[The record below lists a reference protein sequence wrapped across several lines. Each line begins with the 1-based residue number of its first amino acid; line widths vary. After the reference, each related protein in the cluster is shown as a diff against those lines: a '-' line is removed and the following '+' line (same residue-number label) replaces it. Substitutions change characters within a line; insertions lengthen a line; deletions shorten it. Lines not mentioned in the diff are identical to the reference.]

1 MRSFHDRGAVLFDV
15 VRFGLQVIRLRSL
28 CQSHTKKIVALQERR
43 WRDLVR
49 HASHCSPFYRERFR
63 RIDPSRCQLSD
74 LPPLTKAEMMAH
86 FDDLVTDRRIRRAEV
101 ARFIAD
107 PANLGRYYLHRYAV
121 CHTSGSQGQPALIV
135 QERGDILLGL
145 AAQLARGR
153 EQPESFLMRLFRG
166 IRTPIRLVTV
176 TQKPGFYPSGAVF
189 SYLAAKRAPMLRF
202 LQLSVFEPVADLVA
216 RLNEFQPEIIIAY
229 PSALAA
235 LAREQD
241 AGRLRQGG
249 RLRQIVTMSEP
260 LPETVRATIES
271 AFGHRVADHYALAE
285 CMALSTG
292 CDRNKGAHL
301 NSDLALLEIVDEQDR
316 PVPDGTPG
324 SKVLVTNLY
333 NRVQPLIRYQVEDV
347 VTMSPSACPC
357 GNPFPLIA
365 SIAGRTE
372 DRFWIEVN
380 GAYREIASFLFLA
393 ALHHCTDLAEHQI
406 LQTGRNHFV
415 VRVEPQAG
423 KVLSSERIDRLIR
436 QSVEAEGLGDFVAW
450 SIEIVPEILPNPG
463 SGKVR
468 RVRNLVG
475 PPPGR
480 SPREHWS
487 EVDVPR

>member
-1 MRSFHDRGAVLFDV
+1 MCSSRDWWATSFDML
-15 VRFGLQVIRLRSL
+15 RFGLQVIRLRSL
-28 CQSHTKKIVALQERR
+28 LRCHSKKIVALKERH
-43 WRDLVR
+43 WRNLVR
-49 HASHCSPFYRERFR
+49 HASNYSPFYRERFR
-63 RIDPSRCQLSD
+63 GIDPSRCQPSD
-74 LPPLTKAEMMAH
+74 LPPLTKSEMMAH

-101 ARFIAD
+101 ERFIAD
-107 PANLGRYYLHRYAV
+107 SANLGRYYLQRYAV
-121 CHTSGSQGQPALIV
+121 CHTSGSQGQPALVV
-135 QERGDILLGL
+135 QEGSDIFLGL

-153 EQPESFLMRLFRG
+153 EQQESFVMWLFRR
-166 IRTPIRLVTV
+166 IKTPIRLAAV

-189 SYLAAKRAPMLRF
+189 SYLAAKRAPIIRF
-202 LQLSVFEPVADLVA
+202 LHLSVFEPVADLVA
-216 RLNEFQPEIIIAY
+216 QLNEFQPEIIVAY
-229 PSALAA
+229 PSALEA
-235 LAREQD
+235 LAREQGE
-241 AGRLRQGG
+241 GRLRQGG

-260 LPETVRATIES
+260 LPETVRATIEA
-271 AFGHRVADHYALAE
+271 AFGLRVADHYALAE

-292 CDRNKGAHL
+292 CARNKGAHL
-301 NSDLALLEIVDEQDR
+301 NADLALLEVVDEHDR

-347 VTMSPSACPC
+347 VTMSPSACLC
-357 GNPFPLIA
+357 GNPFPLIE

-380 GAYREIASFLFLA
+380 GVYREIAYFLFLA
-393 ALHHCTDLAEHQI
+393 ALHHCTDLAEHQV

-415 VRVEPQAG
+415 VRVAPQAG

-436 QSVEAEGLGDFVAW
+436 QSVEAEGLGDFVEW

-480 SPREHWS
+480 PPLEHWS